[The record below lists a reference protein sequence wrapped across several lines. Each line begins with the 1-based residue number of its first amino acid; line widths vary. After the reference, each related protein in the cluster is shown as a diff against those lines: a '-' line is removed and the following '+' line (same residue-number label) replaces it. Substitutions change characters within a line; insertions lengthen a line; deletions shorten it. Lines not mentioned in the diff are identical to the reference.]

1 MKNRTRNIFF
11 LLFLISIALNI
22 FLYFGS
28 DDQEIEEEEEKSFE
42 LYPTDHSSLDFPLTY
57 DVDLPQFRTFSPLGN
72 NILYADFVLKGTIAD
87 SFMRKYNTKL
97 PQHIVKNI
105 QEIVYFLNGY
115 KIRFREGD
123 SLTFFYDEK
132 TGEILYLKYKN
143 SSARTISEVYLFDA
157 GNGAVYY
164 TADGY
169 ALQPCITNGPF
180 KGCPRVRFLYE
191 NSNLVPAFEVP
202 ANDEIHVPFLAKL
215 MEFDQSRG
223 FGGTMELI
231 YSNYATRAFFR
242 GLAEINPSLRKNAL
256 YKEKA
261 VIGKSGYIFSDKK
274 GGVIYYLRKHDNSI
288 VSPFTFHHTE
298 GHQLSEKSMLN
309 FQILRNF
316 YSKASEYAKNFE
328 KSYF

>member
-1 MKNRTRNIFF
+1 MKNRFTYISVLLVSVF
-11 LLFLISIALNI
+11 LNV
-22 FLYFGS
+22 FLYLNR
-28 DDQEIEEEEEKSFE
+28 EPAEREEEEEKPFF

-57 DVDLPQFRTFSPLGN
+57 DVDLPQFRTFSPDGDS
-72 NILYADFVLKGTIAD
+72 ILYADFVLKGTIAD
-87 SFMRKYNTKL
+87 SFNRKYNTKIP
-97 PQHIVKNI
+97 PQIVKNI
-105 QEIVYFLNGY
+105 QEIVYFLNGF

-123 SLTFFYDEK
+123 ALTFFYNEK

-143 SSARTISEVYLFDA
+143 SSARTLSEVYLFDA
-157 GNGAVYY
+157 GSGEKYF

-169 ALQPCITNGPF
+169 ELQPCITNGPF

-191 NSNLVPAFEVP
+191 NNNLVPTFEVP
-202 ANDEIHVPFLAKL
+202 VNEEIRLPFLAKL

-223 FGGTMELI
+223 FGGSMELI

-242 GLAEINPSLRKNAL
+242 GLAEINPGLRKNAL

-274 GGVIYYLRKHDNSI
+274 SGIIYFLRKFDNTI
-288 VSPFTFHHTE
+288 VSPFVFHHTE
-298 GHQLSEKSMLN
+298 SRQMPEKSQLN

>member
-1 MKNRTRNIFF
+1 MKNRFAYISVLIISVF
-11 LLFLISIALNI
+11 LNV
-22 FLYFGS
+22 FLYLNQDS
-28 DDQEIEEEEEKSFE
+28 TPVEEEEEKPFE

-87 SFMRKYNTKL
+87 SFMRKYNMKL
-97 PQHIVKNI
+97 PQQIVKNI
-105 QEIVYFLNGY
+105 QEIVYFLNGF

-123 SLTFFYDEK
+123 ALTFFYDEK

-143 SSARTISEVYLFDA
+143 SSARTLSEVYLFDA
-157 GNGAVYY
+157 GSGERYF

-169 ALQPCITNGPF
+169 ELQPCITNGPF

-191 NSNLVPAFEVP
+191 NSNLVPVFETPV
-202 ANDEIHVPFLAKL
+202 NDDVHLPFLSKL

-223 FGGTMELI
+223 FGGSMELI

-242 GLAEINPSLRKNAL
+242 GLAEINPGLRKNAL

-261 VIGKSGYIFSDKK
+261 VIGRSGYIFSDKK
-274 GGVIYYLRKHDNSI
+274 SGVIYYLRKFDNSI
-288 VSPFTFHHTE
+288 VSPFVFHHTE
-298 GHQLSEKSMLN
+298 SRQMSEKSQLN
-309 FQILRNF
+309 FQIIRNF
-316 YSKASEYAKNFE
+316 YSKASEYARNFE

>member
-1 MKNRTRNIFF
+1 MKKHARKIFF
-11 LLFLISIALNI
+11 LLFLVSVVFNI

-28 DDQEIEEEEEKSFE
+28 DDEEIEEEDEKPFE

-123 SLTFFYDEK
+123 ALTFFYDEK

-143 SSARTISEVYLFDA
+143 SSARTLSEVYLFDA
-157 GNGAVYY
+157 GSGERYF

-169 ALQPCITNGPF
+169 ELQPCITNGPF

-191 NSNLVPAFEVP
+191 NSNLVPTFEVP
-202 ANDEIHVPFLAKL
+202 VNDEIHLPFLAKL
-215 MEFDQSRG
+215 IEFDQSRG
-223 FGGTMELI
+223 FGGSMELI

-242 GLAEINPSLRKNAL
+242 GLAEINPGLRKNAL

-261 VIGKSGYIFSDKK
+261 VVGRSGYIFSDKK
-274 GGVIYYLRKHDNSI
+274 SGVIYFLRKFDNSI
-288 VSPFTFHHTE
+288 VSPFVFHHTE
-298 GHQLSEKSMLN
+298 SRQMSEKSQLN
-309 FQILRNF
+309 FQIIRNF
-316 YSKASEYAKNFE
+316 YSKASEYARNFE

>member
-1 MKNRTRNIFF
+1 MKKRIRNIFV
-11 LLFLISIALNI
+11 LLFIISISLNV
-22 FLYFGS
+22 FLYLDS
-28 DDQEIEEEEEKSFE
+28 DELETEEDDEKPFM

-57 DVDLPQFRTFSPLGN
+57 DVDLPQFRAVSPKGA

-87 SFMRKYNTKL
+87 SFNRKYNTKF
-97 PQHIVKNI
+97 PQNIVKNI

-123 SLTFFYDEK
+123 ALTFFYDEK

-143 SSARTISEVYLFDA
+143 SSARTVSEVYLFDA
-157 GNGAVYY
+157 GNGAIYY
-164 TADGY
+164 TSDGY

-180 KGCPRVRFLYE
+180 KGCPQVRFLYE
-191 NSNLVPAFEVP
+191 NNNLVPAFEVA
-202 ANDEIHVPFLAKL
+202 ANDEIHLPFLSKL
-215 MEFDQSRG
+215 MEFDQTRG
-223 FGGTMELI
+223 LGGTMELI

-242 GLAEINPSLRKNAL
+242 GLASINPLLKKNAL

-274 GGVIYYLRKHDNSI
+274 GGVIYYLRKSDNSI

-298 GHQLSEKSMLN
+298 GRQMSEKSQLN

-316 YSKASEYAKNFE
+316 YSKASEYARNFE
-328 KSYF
+328 RSYF

>member
-1 MKNRTRNIFF
+1 MKRRIRRIFI
-11 LLFLISIALNI
+11 LLFIISVSLNI
-22 FLYFGS
+22 FLYLDS
-28 DDQEIEEEEEKSFE
+28 DEPQTEENDEKPFM

-57 DVDLPQFRTFSPLGN
+57 DADLPQFRSFSPEGE
-72 NILYADFVLKGTIAD
+72 NILFADFVLKGTIAD

-97 PQHIVKNI
+97 SPHIVKNI

-123 SLTFFYDEK
+123 VLTFFYNEK
-132 TGEILYLKYKN
+132 NGEILYLKYRN
-143 SSARTISEVYLFDA
+143 LSARTLSEVYLFDA
-157 GNGAVYY
+157 GNGSFYY
-164 TADGY
+164 TSDGY

-180 KGCPRVRFLYE
+180 KDCPRVRYVYE
-191 NSNLVPAFEVP
+191 NNNLVPVFEVP
-202 ANDEIHVPFLAKL
+202 ANDEVRLPFLAKL

-242 GLAEINPSLRKNAL
+242 GLGSINPSLKKNAL

-261 VIGKSGYIFSDKK
+261 VIGRSGYIFSDKK
-274 GGVIYYLRKHDNSI
+274 GGVIYYLRKTDNSI
-288 VSPFTFHHTE
+288 VSPFVFHHTE
-298 GHQLSEKSMLN
+298 GRQLSEKSMLN

-328 KSYF
+328 REYF

>member
-1 MKNRTRNIFF
+1 MKNRFAYVSVLLVSVF
-11 LLFLISIALNI
+11 LNV
-22 FLYFGS
+22 FLYLNQDS
-28 DDQEIEEEEEKSFE
+28 TPAEEDEEKPFF

-57 DVDLPQFRTFSPLGN
+57 DVDLPQFRTFSPHGD
-72 NILYADFVLKGTIAD
+72 NILFADFVIRGTIAD
-87 SFMRKYNTKL
+87 SFARKYNTKL
-97 PQHIVKNI
+97 PQNIVKNI

-123 SLTFFYDEK
+123 ALTFFYDEK

-143 SSARTISEVYLFDA
+143 SSVRSVSEVYLFDA
-157 GNGAVYY
+157 GNGAFYY

-180 KGCPRVRFLYE
+180 KGCPKVRFVYE
-191 NSNLVPAFEVP
+191 NNILVPVFEVP
-202 ANDEIHVPFLAKL
+202 ANDEVHLPFLAKL

-242 GLAEINPSLRKNAL
+242 GLASINPGLRKNAL

-261 VIGKSGYIFSDKK
+261 VIGRSGYIFSDKK
-274 GGVIYYLRKHDNSI
+274 SGVIYFLRKFDNTI
-288 VSPFTFHHTE
+288 VSPFVFHHTE
-298 GHQLSEKSMLN
+298 GRQLSEKSMLN

>member
-1 MKNRTRNIFF
+1 MKNRIAYISV
-11 LLFLISIALNI
+11 LLVSVLLNV
-22 FLYFGS
+22 FLYLNQDSAPG
-28 DDQEIEEEEEKSFE
+28 EEDEEKPFF
-42 LYPTDHSSLDFPLTY
+42 LYPTDHSSLDFPLSY
-57 DVDLPQFRTFSPLGN
+57 DVDLPQFRTFSPHGD
-72 NILYADFVLKGTIAD
+72 NILYADFVMKGTIND
-87 SFMRKYNTKL
+87 SFNRKYNAKL
-97 PQHIVKNI
+97 SQQIIENI
-105 QEIVYFLNGY
+105 QEIVYFLNGF

-123 SLTFFYDEK
+123 ALTFFYNEE

-143 SSARTISEVYLFDA
+143 SSARTLSEVYLFNAGSGEKYFTSDA
-157 GNGAVYY
+157 YE
-164 TADGY
+164 
-169 ALQPCITNGPF
+169 LQPCITNGPF
-180 KGCPRVRFLYE
+180 EGCPQVRFLHE
-191 NSNLVPAFEVP
+191 NNNLVPTFETSV
-202 ANDEIHVPFLAKL
+202 NEEIRLPFLAKL

-242 GLAEINPSLRKNAL
+242 GLASINPSLKKNAL

-274 GGVIYYLRKHDNSI
+274 GGVIYYLRKSDNSI

-298 GHQLSEKSMLN
+298 GRQLSEKSMLN

-316 YSKASEYAKNFE
+316 YSKAAEYAKNFE

>member
-1 MKNRTRNIFF
+1 MKKHARKIFF
-11 LLFLISIALNI
+11 LLFLISVVFNI
-22 FLYFGS
+22 FLYFRS
-28 DDQEIEEEEEKSFE
+28 DDEEIEEEDEKPFE

-97 PQHIVKNI
+97 PQQIVKNI
-105 QEIVYFLNGY
+105 QEIVYFLNGF

-123 SLTFFYDEK
+123 ALTFFYDEK

-143 SSARTISEVYLFDA
+143 SSARTLSEVYLFDA
-157 GNGAVYY
+157 GSGERYF

-169 ALQPCITNGPF
+169 ELQPCITNGPF

-191 NSNLVPAFEVP
+191 NSNLVPVFETPV
-202 ANDEIHVPFLAKL
+202 NDEIHLPFLAKL

-223 FGGTMELI
+223 FGGSMELI

-242 GLAEINPSLRKNAL
+242 GLAEINPGLRKNAL

-261 VIGKSGYIFSDKK
+261 VIGRSGYIFSDKK
-274 GGVIYYLRKHDNSI
+274 SGVIYYLRKFDNSI
-288 VSPFTFHHTE
+288 VSPFMFHHTE
-298 GHQLSEKSMLN
+298 SRQMSEKSQLN
-309 FQILRNF
+309 FQIIRNF
-316 YSKASEYAKNFE
+316 YSKASEYARNFE